1 MAENMRLKMIEGT
14 MINTHITDYINF
26 AHGAYQFIESS
37 KNYCVWFVTK
47 KENKLHSK
55 LFCAL
60 GKSKDSENN
69 LNSS

>member
-55 LFCAL
+55 TA
-60 GKSKDSENN
+60 
-69 LNSS
+69 